1 LNFIHS
7 EKMKKRHEQKL
18 VILSLGLFLLL
29 NIPFI
34 LIFNVEEAV
43 FGIPIIYLA
52 FFSIWIASI
61 LISFIV
67 IKRHYE

>member
-1 LNFIHS
+1 
-7 EKMKKRHEQKL
+7 M
-18 VILSLGLFLLL
+18 ILSLGLFLLL

-67 IKRHYE
+67 IKPHYE